1 MTTGVLG
8 QSWKNQKL
16 ILGPSQDGSSVQKFS
31 GTGGTLFTIPAE
43 LGKPILGGILF
54 LTSLLFPPKFQSLE
68 KLPLLKSQKD

>member
-1 MTTGVLG
+1 M
-8 QSWKNQKL
+8 
-16 ILGPSQDGSSVQKFS
+16 
-31 GTGGTLFTIPAE
+31 FTIPAE